1 METTPD
7 QTAAAILPAY
17 LETALWASTDENG
30 NPLDS
35 RYTVDDFSPAA
46 LDKARRDC
54 AAFAAA
60 NREDID
66 GGPVRCGPDY
76 SPEERAGHDF
86 FLTRNGHG
94 AGFWDGDWD
103 HLDGTGEAAKRL
115 TDSAHSFGE
124 CYCFIDEEGVFI
136 E

>member
-7 QTAAAILPAY
+7 KTAAAILPAY

-35 RYTVDDFSPAA
+35 RFTVDDFAPAA

-76 SPEERAGHDF
+76 STEERAGHDF
-86 FLTRNGHG
+86 FLTRNDHG
-94 AGFWDGDWD
+94 AGFWDGDWPEEA
-103 HLDGTGEAAKRL
+103 GERL
-115 TDSAHSFGE
+115 TASAHSFGGADV
-124 CYCFIDEEGVFI
+124 YPGDDGLLYFFPD
-136 E
+136 